1 MSITS
6 RNQRLIAYKKL
17 VGKAHTSAQ
26 KGASGEAYASSV
38 QSSTEEM
45 FANTPVYEDPTPIFC
60 ERILFDLEVVA
71 GSQYIAST
79 DGVEAQGEEMIGLAQ
94 ENVEHAFALKF
105 PGGHSL
111 AGQYLNSDKKRQ
123 LVPPGYDVEFKAKVF
138 DQDGNQMAD
147 DGTQDWSL
155 DYYSGLLFMQDMGGG
170 TTPTI
175 VEAYYYTGKYVSD
188 IVVETKDGETDIFL
202 LNADK
207 LKLSVGEGDEDA
219 GQPAH
224 YSNLLLSQES
234 IPPGQ
239 APDSIIKAKINGS
252 VGISQDLEVK
262 GTLYTNKLTVTETTK
277 VVEKTQYSGEAIFGN
292 EDSLDDSSYKDTF
305 TFYGDVKISGSIEVD
320 EPSSTRMKVKKFT
333 QADLSEYNSI
343 DITPEYADYDM
354 FIIEIGNDV
363 DAPNIGVQLPNIVN
377 DSEKFNGKQYVF
389 KHFCERD
396 RDIAIYTN
404 TGVDAFPISPIDGVP
419 GASDSAIRLY
429 VKNESITVVAYDA
442 KWYII

>member
-1 MSITS
+1 MSITP
-6 RNQRLIAYKKL
+6 RNERLIAYKKL

-45 FANTPVYEDPTPIFC
+45 FANTPAYEDSTPIFC
-60 ERILFDLEVVA
+60 EKVLFDLEVVA

-105 PGGHSL
+105 PTGHSL
-111 AGQYLNSDKKRQ
+111 EGQYLNSDKKRQ

-138 DQDGNQMAD
+138 DENTNQMAD

-155 DYYSGLLFMQDMGGG
+155 DYYSGLLFMQDMGG

-207 LKLSVGEGDEDA
+207 LKLSVGQADEA
-219 GQPAH
+219 SGQPAY
-224 YSNLLLSQES
+224 YSNLISQDNL
-234 IPPGQ
+234 PPGQ
-239 APDSIIKAKINGS
+239 EPDSIIKAKINGS

-292 EDSLDDSSYKDTF
+292 EDSLEDSSYKDTF

-320 EPSSTRMKVKKFT
+320 EPSSTRMKVKKLT
-333 QADLSEYNSI
+333 TAGGTINMTNED
-343 DITPEYADYDM
+343 ADYDM
-354 FIIEIGNDV
+354 FIVEIANTNTSQSVG
-363 DAPNIGVQLPNIVN
+363 IYLPDITG

-389 KHFCERD
+389 KHFCESD
-396 RDIAIYTN
+396 RDIAIYPN
-404 TGVDAFPISPIDGVP
+404 TTALPPSSIDGVATP
-419 GASDSAIRLY
+419 IADSAIRLY
-429 VKNESITVVAYDA
+429 VKNESITIVAYDGD
-442 KWYII
+442 WYII